1 MKYPYWLVVLIGL
14 DRFGAALFFN
24 RPDIT
29 ISALC
34 WVVRFAPTDL
44 VAAAALRD
52 LELYRWQA
60 AILSWIGDGLELLQP
75 GHCAYARA
83 SDTITAK
90 STVSLLQ

>member
-14 DRFGAALFFN
+14 DRLAAAIFFN

-29 ISALC
+29 VSALG
-34 WVVRFAPTDL
+34 WVVHFAHSEL

-52 LELYRWQA
+52 LAMYRWQA
-60 AILSWIGDGLELLQP
+60 RALLWIGDGLELLQP